1 MHPVDSL
8 ARRLLVATP
17 SLLDQNFRHA
27 VVLVLEH
34 GDEGAF
40 GVVVNHPSPLPVR
53 DVLPAWADLAAEPA
67 VVFVGGPVAPDTVL
81 ALASRGDGQTDAWR
95 PLLGRL
101 GLVDLVADPLPPPGA
116 LHGLRVIGGHAGWG
130 PGQLEAEIQQGSWF
144 VLDAGPADVVA
155 EDPGGLWRRVLVRR
169 GGVYTTIPADP
180 GQN

>member
-1 MHPVDSL
+1 MQPVDSL

-17 SLLDQNFRHA
+17 SLLDPNFRHA

-40 GVVVNHPSPLPVR
+40 GVVVNRPSPLAVR

-81 ALASRGDGQTDAWR
+81 ALASRGDGQTDAWQ

-116 LHGLRVIGGHAGWG
+116 LEGLRVIGGHAGWG
-130 PGQLEAEIQQGSWF
+130 PGQLEAEIEQGSWF
-144 VLDAGPADVVA
+144 VVDPEPADVVA
-155 EDPGGLWRRVLVRR
+155 DDPDGLWRRVLVRR